1 MKRFLLVV
9 FSVIVLCGILLPT
22 TLVNAHYEGYETNNY
37 MATEEPVIDGTWT
50 TDTEWTDAITPPNLP
65 DTFLWREKWTMTENI
80 IEYFLIEFFTDNTD
94 DAEDYF
100 QLCIDHLA
108 DGGSAP
114 QADDIRID
122 WVGHDVSGL
131 TLYQGDGTGWVVFTE
146 YTWET
151 DIYIVDSLS
160 SSPVNG
166 DTHWIIELWMDR
178 SAPQFDVSGGGGGY
192 QPWIRL
198 AVYDDSN
205 PDAGAIAWPPT
216 SQDVP
221 DDWGLEVGTP
231 ETIPESL
238 TFVTA
243 ALLSSVAIVVSCY
256 VLRRRPKTGKTS
268 AR

>member
-1 MKRFLLVV
+1 MKRSFLVA

-22 TLVNAHYEGYETNNY
+22 TVVNAYYEGYETNNY
-37 MATEEPVIDGTWT
+37 MATEEPVVDGTWT
-50 TDTEWTDAITPPNLP
+50 TDTEWTDSITPPNLP
-65 DTFLWREKWTMTENI
+65 DTFLWREEWTMPGDI

-94 DAEDYF
+94 DAGDYF

-131 TLYQGDGTGWVVFTE
+131 TLYQGDGTGWVEFTG
-146 YTWET
+146 YTWDT
-151 DIYIVDSLS
+151 DIYIVDSIS
-160 SSPVNG
+160 SSPENS
-166 DTHWIIELWMDR
+166 TEHWIIELWMDR
-178 SAPQFDVSGGGGGY
+178 SAPHFDVSQGGGSY
-192 QPWIRL
+192 MPWIRL
-198 AVYDDSN
+198 AVYDESTDTL
-205 PDAGAIAWPPT
+205 AAWPPT

-221 DDWGLEVGTP
+221 DDWGLEIGTP

-243 ALLSSVAIVVSCY
+243 ALLSSVAIVVSCHF
-256 VLRRRPKTGKTS
+256 LRRRPKTGKTS